1 MDNEQLNQ
9 QNPELSAE
17 EILQQAKEEAYVD
30 EFFRD
35 FSLPEEAAPPD
46 PEPKEPILREQW
58 QTAPIPPLT
67 PEAPENDVAEET
79 EDIPKKRPKDKNR
92 GLWGM
97 LHSIPHLFVSMIWLV
112 IIVLIGV
119 SLGRLVWTCAADL
132 LAFGKEDTSV
142 TVTITKEEVRRAP
155 DGTLIS
161 VDIEAIAD
169 KLHEACLVDNPKLFI
184 EFATRTGKDKEISA
198 GTFTLNTYYDYNAI
212 INGISFSAASKQV
225 VTVMI
230 PEGYTCAQI
239 FALLEE
245 KGVCSAKD
253 LEQYAAQGELE
264 DYWFLEGVTRG
275 TKYCLEG
282 FLFPDTYDFYVADD
296 PGRVI
301 GKLLGTFDYRFTDI
315 MKEDFAEMQ
324 DRYAQMLASHGYG
337 SDYIASHKLTI
348 HQLVT
353 MASIVEKESANANE
367 SFDIASVFFN
377 RLANAREFPY
387 LDADAT
393 VHYAIGDYFGEV
405 KELTKNH
412 LATNSP
418 YNTRGVQKGLPP
430 GPIANPGI
438 YSLYAVLDPNENNYC
453 YYVLNPKEGVH
464 VFAETYDQHLANM
477 KELGYR

>member
-1 MDNEQLNQ
+1 MKH
-9 QNPELSAE
+9 LSR
-17 EILQQAKEEAYVD
+17 K
-30 EFFRD
+30 
-35 FSLPEEAAPPD
+35 
-46 PEPKEPILREQW
+46 
-58 QTAPIPPLT
+58 
-67 PEAPENDVAEET
+67 
-79 EDIPKKRPKDKNR
+79 
-92 GLWGM
+92 
-97 LHSIPHLFVSMIWLV
+97 
-112 IIVLIGV
+112 
-119 SLGRLVWTCAADL
+119 
-132 LAFGKEDTSV
+132 
-142 TVTITKEEVRRAP
+142 
-155 DGTLIS
+155 
-161 VDIEAIAD
+161 DIEAIAD
-169 KLHEACLVDNPKLFI
+169 KLHEAGLVDNPKLFS
-184 EFATRTGKDKEISA
+184 EFATRTGKDMEISA

-253 LEQYAAQGELE
+253 LEQYASQGELE

-367 SFDIASVFFN
+367 SFDSAAVFFN